1 VFIVLKVKTRAFIL
15 LLVLFGGG
23 VRAEEKKDEA
33 PAKLSVEENVKLGRG
48 MAFQAYGAEQQE
60 AWRPAKDLYTA
71 ALEKAPE
78 IPWIR
83 LRRGFCEMK
92 LEDEEA
98 ARADFQKAISL
109 GISTDKTDAEND
121 LQFLITLRSKGGPLA
136 EFRDPKGAIA
146 LSTKLVELNRTT
158 DYVLLQAACLA
169 ESDQY
174 LRAQD
179 ILLARLKEVEGAEE
193 KQRLQ
198 TAVETFRTQSKFGP
212 ALEGLELEKSG
223 KFLEAMDKYTSVL
236 DQAPDTAWVLVRRA
250 YCLSKAG
257 DPAGAK
263 ADLKRAIRLTP
274 ETATDRVTL
283 AWAKATCPF
292 LEFRDGAGAVSLA
305 KRALQD
311 EPLVQTYGI
320 LASGYAEMGDF
331 RRAQETSMLALSKSP
346 TDGEK
351 KDLAAKLELFREKK
365 SIQGDWL
372 PKATPVG
379 KGG

>member
-1 VFIVLKVKTRAFIL
+1 VKTRTFVL
-15 LLVLFGGG
+15 FLFLFGGG
-23 VRAEEKKDEA
+23 VWAEEKKDEA
-33 PAKLSVEENVKLGRG
+33 PAKLSVEENIKVGKG

-60 AWRPAKDLYTA
+60 AWRAAKDLYTA

-98 ARADFQKAISL
+98 ARADFQKAISQ
-109 GISTDKTDAEND
+109 GISTDKADAEND
-121 LQFLITLRSKGGPLA
+121 LQFLITLRSKSGPLA

-146 LSTKLVELNRTT
+146 LSTRLVDLNRTT
-158 DYVLLQAACLA
+158 DYVLLLAACMA
-169 ESDQY
+169 ESEQY

-212 ALEGLELEKSG
+212 ALEGLELEKAG
-223 KFLEAMDKYTSVL
+223 KYLEAMDKYTSVL

-250 YCLSKAG
+250 YCLSKTG

-263 ADLKRAIRLTP
+263 ADLKRAMRLTP

-311 EPLVQTYGI
+311 EPLIQTYGI

-346 TDGEK
+346 SEGEK
-351 KDLAAKLELFREKK
+351 KELEAKLELFRGKK

-372 PKATPVG
+372 PKAVAVD

>member
-1 VFIVLKVKTRAFIL
+1 MFIVLKVKTRAFIL

-60 AWRPAKDLYTA
+60 AWRAAKDLYTA

-146 LSTKLVELNRTT
+146 LSAKLVEINRTT

-179 ILLARLKEVEGAEE
+179 TLLARLKEVEGAEE

-331 RRAQETSMLALSKSP
+331 RRAQETSMLALSNSP

-379 KGG
+379 KSG

>member
-1 VFIVLKVKTRAFIL
+1 MFIVLKVKTRAFIL

-60 AWRPAKDLYTA
+60 AWRAAKDLYTA

-379 KGG
+379 KSG

>member
-1 VFIVLKVKTRAFIL
+1 MKTRTFVL
-15 LLVLFGGG
+15 FLFLFGGG
-23 VRAEEKKDEA
+23 VWAEEKKDEA
-33 PAKLSVEENVKLGRG
+33 PAKLSVEENVKVGKG

-60 AWRPAKDLYTA
+60 AWRAAKDLYTA

-109 GISTDKTDAEND
+109 GISTDKADAEND
-121 LQFLITLRSKGGPLA
+121 LQFLITLRSKAGPLA

-146 LSTKLVELNRTT
+146 LSTRLVDLNRTT
-158 DYVLLQAACLA
+158 DYVLLLAACMA
-169 ESDQY
+169 ESEQY

-212 ALEGLELEKSG
+212 ALEGLELEKAG
-223 KFLEAMDKYTSVL
+223 KYLEAMDKYTSVL

-250 YCLSKAG
+250 YCLSKTG

-263 ADLKRAIRLTP
+263 ADLKRAMRLTP

-311 EPLVQTYGI
+311 EPLIQTYGI

-346 TDGEK
+346 SEGERK
-351 KDLAAKLELFREKK
+351 ELEAKLELFRGKK

-372 PKATPVG
+372 PKAVAVD

>member
-1 VFIVLKVKTRAFIL
+1 MFIVLKVKTRAFIL

-60 AWRPAKDLYTA
+60 AWRAAKDLYTA

-109 GISTDKTDAEND
+109 GISNDKTDAEND

>member
-1 VFIVLKVKTRAFIL
+1 MSKVKTRAFIL

-60 AWRPAKDLYTA
+60 AWRAAKDLYTA

-146 LSTKLVELNRTT
+146 LSAKLVEINRTT

-379 KGG
+379 KSG

>member
-60 AWRPAKDLYTA
+60 AWRAAKDLYTA

-109 GISTDKTDAEND
+109 GISNDKTDAEND

-146 LSTKLVELNRTT
+146 LSAKLVELNRTT

-379 KGG
+379 NGG